1 VSELRTS
8 CTRHRPRA
16 ATLRLPA
23 EQPITARL
31 AGAGSVRSEL
41 QALLAATPR
50 AAGRSEF
57 RPLILE
63 SNITGKSSA
72 VTRKKVWQ
80 RLKDRYVLDPAV
92 PEYRAFVAAM
102 AGTTDAREQGLLCL
116 LMMARCDRLFR
127 EVTLECVSPLL
138 QRDRTVI
145 DPGTVH
151 VAIEMRVVAGGRRWT
166 PDTLEHVRQHVLS
179 ALKDFGVLA
188 GSRAKRTVRPRP
200 GLAATVFAARLA
212 RLEGLPDRRV
222 PESDWL
228 RLLGMNS
235 DGAATL
241 LYEATRHG
249 ALSFRVQADVVEL
262 SMPDV
267 NIPVELA

>member
-1 VSELRTS
+1 
-8 CTRHRPRA
+8 
-16 ATLRLPA
+16 
-23 EQPITARL
+23 
-31 AGAGSVRSEL
+31 
-41 QALLAATPR
+41 
-50 AAGRSEF
+50 
-57 RPLILE
+57 
-63 SNITGKSSA
+63 
-72 VTRKKVWQ
+72 
-80 RLKDRYVLDPAV
+80 
-92 PEYRAFVAAM
+92 M
-102 AGTTDAREQGLLCL
+102 
-116 LMMARCDRLFR
+116 
-127 EVTLECVSPLL
+127 
-138 QRDRTVI
+138 
-145 DPGTVH
+145 
-151 VAIEMRVVAGGRRWT
+151 AGGRRWT
-166 PDTLEHVRQHVLS
+166 ADTLEHVRQHVLS